1 MFDGVTQSVP
11 KRKRFG
17 LGSEEV
23 DLRERLGG
31 EVLSVLGD
39 ILGDP
44 GLVESLRLYLGS
56 DIEPIVL
63 LRRSLG
69 GAREEYVVDVD
80 GRLVYT
86 WVEKRWDLT
95 DGVMPARRRVVLGAA
110 SDFVELSQDSVS
122 ALHGCVVRE
131 DFLDRLAWRM
141 GREGRPGYRP
151 WGFEEERDSWRVR
164 SADQGQRARRRSA

>member
-86 WVEKRWDLT
+86 WVETRWDLP

-110 SDFVELSQDSVS
+110 SDFVELSLDSVS

-164 SADQGQRARRRSA
+164 SADNGQHPRRMST